1 MILLASGIFAGGQR
15 EAPGQKTLVIW
26 AHVSAGLTA
35 WNKVAMPLFE
45 QDNPHIKLDYSE
57 HEFETYTTKLVTA
70 ISGGGGPDILDNN
83 AVTKGAFEPRGLIV
97 PLDLNAMGY
106 ASVDDLYKDFLP
118 GALEP
123 WRGRQGELMGLPYDT
138 AIWQLVLNTKFFRE
152 AGLDPT
158 TDAPKNWEELS
169 VVAERLHEATGKKGY
184 QLPFSAHFG
193 WYHMHFQPILW
204 QHGGNVFD
212 DKQMSALD
220 SPATRKAFQ
229 VWDNIR
235 NKYNTGC
242 ASDFAGPNPAVEFAA
257 GGSVMCL
264 SGPFIHGTVTAANSP
279 DVVDN
284 YTVAEIPQVDP
295 ANKAGVLNSWGWLI
309 SRNSKMVKESSAF
322 IRWYADRSVDAYLYG
337 AGAPPRYDVYDNPKV
352 QAQIGYEAFK
362 AGIAYARA
370 REGTPYYDETGEAIK
385 RALDE
390 VMLLR
395 RPLEPTIKEL
405 HNTVNKIQRG
415 E

>member
-1 MILLASGIFAGGQR
+1 MKTVRLVAILVGMILLASGIFAGGQR

-184 QLPFSAHFG
+184 
-193 WYHMHFQPILW
+193 
-204 QHGGNVFD
+204 
-212 DKQMSALD
+212 
-220 SPATRKAFQ
+220 
-229 VWDNIR
+229 
-235 NKYNTGC
+235 
-242 ASDFAGPNPAVEFAA
+242 
-257 GGSVMCL
+257 
-264 SGPFIHGTVTAANSP
+264 
-279 DVVDN
+279 
-284 YTVAEIPQVDP
+284 
-295 ANKAGVLNSWGWLI
+295 
-309 SRNSKMVKESSAF
+309 
-322 IRWYADRSVDAYLYG
+322 
-337 AGAPPRYDVYDNPKV
+337 
-352 QAQIGYEAFK
+352 
-362 AGIAYARA
+362 
-370 REGTPYYDETGEAIK
+370 
-385 RALDE
+385 
-390 VMLLR
+390 
-395 RPLEPTIKEL
+395 
-405 HNTVNKIQRG
+405 
-415 E
+415 